1 MTDLQPV
8 TPDTGSKK
16 SFGRDVGKLV
26 SGTVIAQVVGI
37 CLTPVITY
45 IFSPEIYGVASTF
58 ISIVSIIAVIACMRY
73 ELAILLPKDNTDA
86 GAVFLA
92 CLIILVC
99 VSLLSIFV
107 MFFFGDSIA
116 GRLNQP
122 TLAQYLYLIPVA
134 VLIDG
139 LYTILRYWNTRRTR
153 FGTQAATQALQSSS
167 ASGLKLGFGILGFV
181 NAGSLIVGQILG
193 QGIGTL
199 ILLYQVVKFDAG
211 IFRASCSLKNIRVQ
225 IIRYKKFP
233 MIDSWSAV
241 LNTLSGVLP
250 VFLLSI
256 YFSPAAVGLYTLGY
270 QILIIPM
277 GLIGGSIAQVFFQRA
292 SIAKH
297 NNTLPS
303 LVENVLA
310 VLTSISIV
318 PFSIFA
324 VTGGVLFSVVFGAE
338 WSEAGVYAQ
347 ILTAWIF
354 LVFITSPISPIV
366 SILEIQ
372 EFGLKMNFI
381 TIVLR
386 LISLIIGGVMGSV
399 YLSLVLFMV
408 TGVLLVGYSNY
419 FFVKYSGGHFR
430 VIFSKAKKNIFLS
443 GVFALMF
450 LVMVYFAVSSWIIL
464 IAAGIILVSYEIHLF
479 KTDKNVKEMLVSS

>member
-167 ASGLKLGFGILGFV
+167 ASGLKLGFGIL
-181 NAGSLIVGQILG
+181 
-193 QGIGTL
+193 
-199 ILLYQVVKFDAG
+199 
-211 IFRASCSLKNIRVQ
+211 
-225 IIRYKKFP
+225 
-233 MIDSWSAV
+233 
-241 LNTLSGVLP
+241 
-250 VFLLSI
+250 
-256 YFSPAAVGLYTLGY
+256 
-270 QILIIPM
+270 
-277 GLIGGSIAQVFFQRA
+277 
-292 SIAKH
+292 
-297 NNTLPS
+297 
-303 LVENVLA
+303 
-310 VLTSISIV
+310 
-318 PFSIFA
+318 
-324 VTGGVLFSVVFGAE
+324 
-338 WSEAGVYAQ
+338 
-347 ILTAWIF
+347 
-354 LVFITSPISPIV
+354 
-366 SILEIQ
+366 
-372 EFGLKMNFI
+372 
-381 TIVLR
+381 
-386 LISLIIGGVMGSV
+386 
-399 YLSLVLFMV
+399 
-408 TGVLLVGYSNY
+408 
-419 FFVKYSGGHFR
+419 
-430 VIFSKAKKNIFLS
+430 
-443 GVFALMF
+443 
-450 LVMVYFAVSSWIIL
+450 
-464 IAAGIILVSYEIHLF
+464 
-479 KTDKNVKEMLVSS
+479 